1 MNIAEYNRLSSA
13 DMVCRLTSGGP
24 KILKIKTRAVVLRQF
39 ISLNVIVT
47 FVIFAVVALPA
58 AVDRLILCFAVDPL
72 NVAAGLMVADQL
84 SDIAYPSCSYCC
96 L

>member
-1 MNIAEYNRLSSA
+1 MPS
-13 DMVCRLTSGGP
+13 DVGQ
-24 KILKIKTRAVVLRQF
+24 IKVSEEVEICAVVLRQF

-58 AVDRLILCFAVDPL
+58 AVDRLILCFAIDPL